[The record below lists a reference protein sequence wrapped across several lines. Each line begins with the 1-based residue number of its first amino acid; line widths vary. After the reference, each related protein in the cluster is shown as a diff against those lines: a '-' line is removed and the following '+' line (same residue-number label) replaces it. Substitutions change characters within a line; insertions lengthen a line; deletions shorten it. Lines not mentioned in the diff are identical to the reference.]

1 LLPAARRFAALVN
14 PSNPTGTSIADLR
27 TVAATNGWEVNVL
40 TAGSAREINSAFAG
54 LLQIRADA
62 LLVPADALFMAR
74 RVQLATLSARY
85 SVPGM
90 FSDRDYVETGGLM
103 SYGANIS
110 DA

>member
-1 LLPAARRFAALVN
+1 
-14 PSNPTGTSIADLR
+14 
-27 TVAATNGWEVNVL
+27 
-40 TAGSAREINSAFAG
+40 
-54 LLQIRADA
+54 
-62 LLVPADALFMAR
+62 MAR